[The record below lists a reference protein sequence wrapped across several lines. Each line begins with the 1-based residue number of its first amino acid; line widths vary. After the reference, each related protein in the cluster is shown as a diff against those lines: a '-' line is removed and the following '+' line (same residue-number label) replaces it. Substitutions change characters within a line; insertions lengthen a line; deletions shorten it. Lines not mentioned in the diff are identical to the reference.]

1 MVSPSAVSLVMH
13 ESRGAFIHMCV
24 EFKAVRVNENKH
36 SHQLQTG
43 FREIYDPKI
52 DGNETRSSCDNRLF
66 FSLRALPLVVT
77 VCRELS
83 GLEKFLWNP
92 G

>member
-1 MVSPSAVSLVMH
+1 MVSPSAVWLVMH

-43 FREIYDPKI
+43 FVRYMILKLMEM
-52 DGNETRSSCDNRLF
+52 RLVAPVTTGYF
-66 FSLRALPLVVT
+66 FLSAPCPSLSPFAANYLD
-77 VCRELS
+77 
-83 GLEKFLWNP
+83 
-92 G
+92 